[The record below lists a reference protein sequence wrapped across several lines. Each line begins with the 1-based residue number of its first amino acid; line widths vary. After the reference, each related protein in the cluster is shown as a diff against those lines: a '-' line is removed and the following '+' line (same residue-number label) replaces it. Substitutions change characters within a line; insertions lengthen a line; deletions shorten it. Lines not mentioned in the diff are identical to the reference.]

1 MVIIAI
7 LYCCLVYL
15 IFFKWKLLPWNKAT
29 KLVSLVLGVVILS
42 TFLVGLQGL
51 TPSSQQA
58 FITGPITEIAPQV
71 RGRVVNVPVQP
82 NVELDPGEV
91 IFEIDPRPYQY
102 RVDQLTAQLADTEA
116 GVAQLKQSYD
126 AARAQTVST
135 RSQLELTRLRLAEQQ
150 ELVTA
155 GAGSRFELEQ
165 YAAQVEQLTAAL
177 QAAQANE
184 NAAFLALDSSVGDQQ
199 SRVAQVLAQLES
211 AQFDLENT
219 TVRTP
224 GKGVVTGLTLRPG
237 MQVSPARSVASFVY
251 TDELLIVA
259 MFQQKA
265 LENIHQGDPARINF
279 PALPGRLFLG
289 QVLDIPHAIGEGQF
303 FASGQLPR
311 ITDRRMTRLYPVLIS
326 IPEDFSVELRKVGIA
341 ASVRIH
347 TEKAGIVGIVAVV
360 LQWIQTSLDLVI

>member
-15 IFFKWKLLPWNKAT
+15 VFFKWKLLPWNTVTKAI
-29 KLVSLVLGVVILS
+29 SLILGVIIL
-42 TFLVGLQGL
+42 TAFLVGLQGL
-51 TPSSQQA
+51 TPPSQQA
-58 FITGPITEIAPQV
+58 FISGPVTEIAPQV
-71 RGRVVNVPVQP
+71 GGRVVDVPVRP

-116 GVAQLKQSYD
+116 GVAQLKEGYD
-126 AARAQTVST
+126 AARAQTASA
-135 RSQLELTRLRLAEQQ
+135 RSQLGLIRLRLGEQQ
-150 ELVTA
+150 ELVAA

-165 YAAQVEQLTAAL
+165 YEAQVEQLEAGL

-184 NAAFLALDSSVGDQQ
+184 NAAFLALDASVGDQQ
-199 SRVAQVLAQLES
+199 SRVAQVLAQLDS
-211 AQFDLENT
+211 AQYDLENT
-219 TVRTP
+219 TVRAP
-224 GKGVVTGLTLRPG
+224 GKGLVTALVLRPG
-237 MQVSPARSVASFVY
+237 MQASPARAVASFVY

-265 LENIHQGDPARINF
+265 LASIRAGDLAKINF
-279 PALPGRLFLG
+279 PGLPGHVFDG
-289 QVLDIPHAIGEGQF
+289 EVVDIPHAIGEGQF

-311 ITDRRMTRLYPVLIS
+311 VGDQRMTRIYPVVVS
-326 IPEDFSVELRKVGIA
+326 IPEELPAELRKVGMA

-347 TEKAGIVGIVAVV
+347 TEKAGIVGIVAIV